1 MDERRRH
8 VRAKPTPDLP
18 SHVLFQQSPVITE
31 ALDVIDISVSG
42 VAIVQ
47 GSMMK
52 TAPALDSTMS
62 LKLVLGSARPQGE
75 DTATLPFEGR
85 VRWVAKGMIGLELV
99 NPPADT
105 AKAIQRYV
113 SELLERGGR
122 S

>member
-8 VRAKPTPDLP
+8 VRAKPTADLP
-18 SHVLFQQSPVITE
+18 SHVLFEQSPVITE

-47 GSMMK
+47 SSMTKALPAIDSMMK
-52 TAPALDSTMS
+52 
-62 LKLVLGSARPQGE
+62 LKLVI
-75 DTATLPFEGR
+75 DTNTVPFEGK

-99 NPPADT
+99 NPSADT
-105 AKAIQRYV
+105 SKTIQRYV